1 MELDEHGTDTLH
13 LEALEAEQEAIA
25 ADAVAEAAR
34 ARARAARLRRRAATT
49 DRAPVVTPPD
59 DPPAEPEPEDP
70 PATEPPAPQAPTH
83 RRRRRMLTAAA
94 TLVLI
99 SAVVAS
105 GYLTWH
111 HQRTAGE
118 ADRIAEFAAAAE
130 HGVVALTS
138 LDFSHADQ
146 DVRRVLDLSTGA
158 FRSDFEGRA
167 TDFTTVI
174 EQSKVATA
182 GRVTAAAVESM
193 TGDTAVVLVAATS
206 QVTNSAGAQQEPR
219 TWRLSVTVTRDGGQ
233 LKMSKVEFVP

>member
-1 MELDEHGTDTLH
+1 MELDEHDTDTLR

-25 ADAVAEAAR
+25 AEAIAEAAR
-34 ARARAARLRRRAATT
+34 ARARAARLRRRATIN
-49 DRAPVVTPPD
+49 DRATVSTPPD
-59 DPPAEPEPEDP
+59 DPPPEPAPDDP
-70 PATEPPAPQAPTH
+70 PAAEPPVPT
-83 RRRRRMLTAAA
+83 RRRRRRILTAAA

-99 SAVVAS
+99 TAVAAS

-118 ADRIAEFAAAAE
+118 ADRTAEFAAAAE
-130 HGVVALTS
+130 QGVVALTS

-174 EQSKVATA
+174 QQSKVATA

-193 TGDTAVVLVAATS
+193 TEDSAVVLVAATS

-219 TWRLSVTVTRDGGQ
+219 TWRLSVTVTRDGDQ

>member
-1 MELDEHGTDTLH
+1 MELDEHDTDTLR

-25 ADAVAEAAR
+25 AEAIAEAAR
-34 ARARAARLRRRAATT
+34 ARARAARLRRRAAVT
-49 DRAPVVTPPD
+49 DRATVATPPD
-59 DPPAEPEPEDP
+59 DPPPEPAPDDP
-70 PATEPPAPQAPTH
+70 PAPTAPAH
-83 RRRRRMLTAAA
+83 GRRRRILTAAA

-99 SAVVAS
+99 TAVAAS
-105 GYLTWH
+105 GYLVWH

-118 ADRIAEFAAAAE
+118 ADRTAEFAAAAE
-130 HGVVALTS
+130 QGVVALTS

-174 EQSKVATA
+174 QQSKVATA

-193 TGDTAVVLVAATS
+193 TENSAVVLVAATS

-219 TWRLSVTVTRDGGQ
+219 TWRLSVTVTRDGDQ